1 MINQVQNKKILSFV
15 YTSIIILACIIA
27 VLFLAHYK
35 YYSKNAVLRKANL
48 LLESGDY
55 LGARKR
61 YKKIIHKDPKNFSA
75 HFGLGMSYCAETI
88 FKTDLGMAKTVDWHP
103 AIYHM
108 TIALNL
114 NENDQVKQ
122 TLAALHFNLGTFFRK
137 ENNLDAAIES
147 AKQAV
152 AYDPTLLKA
161 LNLLGA
167 MYHESGNLEEAEYY
181 YKQAIDLKP
190 DYAMAHFNLGA
201 LAWVRKDFEAA
212 VTYFQKAVSLAPEN
226 TYFQNWLAK
235 AEKHAGK

>member
-201 LAWVRKDFEAA
+201 IAWVRKDFEAA
-212 VTYFQKAVSLAPEN
+212 VTYFQEAVSLAPEN
-226 TYFQNWLAK
+226 THFQNWLAK
-235 AEKHAGK
+235 ANKKIGK

>member
-1 MINQVQNKKILSFV
+1 MINQIQHKKVISFV
-15 YTSIIILACIIA
+15 YIFIILVAAITA
-27 VLFLAHYK
+27 LLFFVHYK
-35 YYSKNAVLRKANL
+35 YYSKNAILKQANL

-61 YKKIIHKDPKNFSA
+61 YKRIINKDPENFSA

-88 FKTDLGMAKTVDWHP
+88 FKTDLGMAKTEDWHP

-108 TIALNL
+108 TIAMNL

-122 TLAALHFNLGTFFRK
+122 TLAILHFNLGTFFKK
-137 ENNLDAAIES
+137 ENNQDAAIES
-147 AKQAV
+147 LKQAV

-167 MYHESGNLEEAEYY
+167 MYHESGNLEDAEYY
-181 YKQAIDLKP
+181 YKKTIELRP

-201 LAWVRKDFEAA
+201 IAWARKDFEAA
-212 VTYFQKAVSLAPEN
+212 VSYFQKAVSLAPEN

>member
-1 MINQVQNKKILSFV
+1 MINQVQNKKIISFV
-15 YTSIIILACIIA
+15 YIFIIIAAVIIA
-27 VLFLAHYK
+27 ALFSVHYK
-35 YYSKNAVLRKANL
+35 YYSKNAILKKANL

-61 YKKIIHKDPKNFSA
+61 YKKIINKDPENFSA

-88 FKTDLGMAKTVDWHP
+88 FKTDLGMAKTEDWHP

-108 TIALNL
+108 TIAMNL
-114 NENDQVKQ
+114 NENDRVKQ
-122 TLAALHFNLGTFFRK
+122 TLAILHFNLGTFFTK
-137 ENNLDAAIES
+137 DNNPEAAIES
-147 AKQAV
+147 IKQAV

-167 MYHESGNLEEAEYY
+167 MYHERGNLEEAEYY
-181 YKQAIDLKP
+181 YKKTIDLKP

-201 LAWVRKDFEAA
+201 IAWVRKDFEAS
-212 VTYFQKAVSLAPEN
+212 VSYFQKAVSLAPEN